1 MVSRTKRTGLK
12 TGHYE
17 SKKRLR
23 PKARNRE
30 TKIVL
35 MRLR

>member
-1 MVSRTKRTGLK
+1 MVNLKKRTGLK
-12 TGHYE
+12 TGRQE
-17 SKKRLR
+17 SKKTLR

-30 TKIVL
+30 TKIVF